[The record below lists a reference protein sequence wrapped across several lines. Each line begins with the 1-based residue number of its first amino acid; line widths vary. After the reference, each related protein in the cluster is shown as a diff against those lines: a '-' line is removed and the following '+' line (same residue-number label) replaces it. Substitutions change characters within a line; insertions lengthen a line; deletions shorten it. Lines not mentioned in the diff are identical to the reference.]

1 MMTTR
6 NINQTMGMGE
16 WAMLIA
22 LSLIWA
28 GSFYT
33 VGIAVKELPSLTIV
47 VCRVVLG
54 ALGLWVFVWFAGIKV
69 PTDRRVWIAFFGM
82 GLLNNAIPFTLIVWG
97 QHHIASGLASIIN
110 ATTPL
115 FTVLVA
121 HALIND
127 ERANPG
133 KLIGVFVGI
142 AGVAWMIGGAA
153 IAGLGHAAFAQ
164 LAIVGAAISYAFASV
179 FGRRFR
185 AMGVE
190 PVATATGQVTCSSLM
205 LVPVMLLVDRP
216 WTLPVPGLD
225 TVIAILALA
234 LVCTSLAY
242 ILYFKILQ
250 SAGATN
256 LALVTF
262 IIPPG
267 AILLGIMFLGEILQT
282 RHIIG
287 MALIAVGLVLIDG
300 RLAGKLKARHS

>member
-1 MMTTR
+1 
-6 NINQTMGMGE
+6 
-16 WAMLIA
+16 
-22 LSLIWA
+22 
-28 GSFYT
+28 
-33 VGIAVKELPSLTIV
+33 
-47 VCRVVLG
+47 
-54 ALGLWVFVWFAGIKV
+54 
-69 PTDRRVWIAFFGM
+69 M

-267 AILLGIMFLGEILQT
+267 AILLGILFLDETLQT

-287 MALIAVGLVLIDG
+287 MILIAVGLVLIDG
-300 RLAGKLKARHS
+300 RLAGKLKTRHS